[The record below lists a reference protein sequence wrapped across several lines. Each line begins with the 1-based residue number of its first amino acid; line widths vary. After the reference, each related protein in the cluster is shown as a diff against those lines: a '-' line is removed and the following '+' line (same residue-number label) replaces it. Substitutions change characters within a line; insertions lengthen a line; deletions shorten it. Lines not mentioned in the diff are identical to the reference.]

1 MDTIKIHPFEK
12 AGLGAA
18 PFKCVAAYEKRGPIK
33 SYDAKSGVTLEIGY
47 AGQPMGTCDYCGTGI
62 ALCFEIKSADGKRF
76 IVGSDCVA
84 KTHREATHGL
94 TDADRKLALT
104 VKRETKRL
112 KDTATDGRVEK
123 AFGNLWANYDLILE
137 KLGGRTVDYIL
148 FCHRFAGRSGKTKVA
163 RMIEKALS
171 A

>member
-18 PFKCVAAYEKRGPIK
+18 PFKCVGAYEKRGPIK

-62 ALCFEIKSADGKRF
+62 ALCFEIKSADGKKF
-76 IVGSDCVA
+76 IVGSDCVLR
-84 KTHREATHGL
+84 THTAATAGL
-94 TDADRKLALT
+94 TDAERQLVQT
-104 VKRETKRL
+104 VKRENKRL
-112 KDTATDGRVEK
+112 KDAAMDGRIEK
-123 AFGNLWANYDLILE
+123 AFGSLWSEYNRVLAA
-137 KLGGRTVDYIL
+137 LGRRGVDYIL

-163 RMIEKALS
+163 RMIEKAL